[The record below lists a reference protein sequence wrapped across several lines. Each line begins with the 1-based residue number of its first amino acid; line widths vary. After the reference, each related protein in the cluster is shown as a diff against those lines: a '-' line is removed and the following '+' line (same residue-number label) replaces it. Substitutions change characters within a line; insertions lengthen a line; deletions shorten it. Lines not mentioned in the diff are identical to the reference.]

1 MNSDDNYQRQWALVL
16 KCLFDIEDENNNKVL
31 ERAEFDR
38 FIIATLS
45 VTLQPAKVQAETTRE
60 KLDNT
65 WNAMTAVGQDP
76 NIVSWNDYMEVH
88 QIIDIWIQGGL
99 LLWELEN

>member
-1 MNSDDNYQRQWALVL
+1 MNSDPDFQRQWAMLT
-16 KCLFDIEDENNNKVL
+16 KSLFDIEDENNNKVL

-38 FIIATLS
+38 FIIATMS
-45 VTLQPAKVQAETTRE
+45 ATLNPTKVSIETTRE

-76 NIVSWNDYMEVH
+76 NIVTWNDYMYIS
-88 QIIDIWIQGGL
+88 QIIDIWTQGGL
-99 LLWELEN
+99 LMWELEY